1 MIILFWR
8 INMLNNQDFTEDRRH
23 FIGGSD
29 IGAILGVNPYRTP
42 LDVWLEKTGKP
53 SSQTNNLAM
62 RFGCF
67 AEDFVANE
75 YALSTGLYPQIATSS
90 FTHPSIPYFCAH
102 IDRLV
107 FDTPPSA
114 ELDQTPNR
122 ILECK
127 TANPFRQADWGDAGT
142 NQVPLSYLC
151 QCAWYMSITNIDRA
165 DLAVLFGNSDF
176 RIYFIDRDKELENLI
191 LDKAHIFW
199 NDYVLKDIAPP
210 TTTEADCKKLFQKSD
225 SKKTIEANDEILRL
239 TREYQQLLLKIEES
253 DNRINHIKQSIMNTM
268 QDAQSICFGKHE
280 LISWKNTKPVSRFD
294 SVGFEKAH
302 PDLYRA
308 FQKVSDGSRRFVFKP
323 LALEN
328 QLIKNGVTL

>member
-1 MIILFWR
+1 
-8 INMLNNQDFTEDRRH
+8 MLINQDFTEDRTS

-29 IGAILGVNPYRTP
+29 IGAILGVNPYRTA
-42 LDVWLEKTGKP
+42 LDVWLEKTGKS
-53 SSQTNNLAM
+53 SSQTSNLAM
-62 RFGCF
+62 RFGSF

-75 YALSTGLYPQIATSS
+75 YALSSGLYLRPATNS
-90 FTHPSIPYFCAH
+90 FIHPSIPYFCAH

-107 FDTPPSA
+107 FETPPSI
-114 ELDQTPNR
+114 ELDQTPNK

-151 QCAWYMSITNIDRA
+151 QCAWYMSITNIDRT

-176 RIYFIDRDKELENLI
+176 RIYSIDRDKELENLI

-199 NDYVLKDIAPP
+199 NKYVLKDIAPP
-210 TTTEADCKKLFQKSD
+210 TTTEADCKKLFQKSNP
-225 SKKTIEANDEILRL
+225 KKTIEADKELLRL
-239 TREYQQLLLKIEES
+239 AREYQQLLLKIEEA
-253 DNRINHIKQSIMNTM
+253 DDRINLIKQSIMNTM
-268 QDAQSICFGKHE
+268 QDAQSICIGKHE
-280 LISWKNTKPVSRFD
+280 LISWKNTKPIARFD
-294 SVGFEKAH
+294 SSEFEKAH

-328 QLIKNGVTL
+328 ELIKNEVAQ